1 MEKLMHHCGNVAAE
15 RKLRTPGCKRRPAAS
30 VAVSASRLVAASVLA
45 HGMLRTSCSRCVLAA
60 ACMACMEV
68 FVLMVL
74 IDVAIVCRSGDE
86 AGGVVQAADAK
97 LRTSCCSGDEAG
109 GVGQA
114 AEAKLQLHGCRSAAN
129 MSCMAWVS
137 VLIKQ

>member
-15 RKLRTPGCKRRPAAS
+15 RKLRTPGCKRCPVASSVRQQAAPGS

-45 HGMLRTSCSRCVLAA
+45 HGMLRTSCS
-60 ACMACMEV
+60 
-68 FVLMVL
+68 
-74 IDVAIVCRSGDE
+74 SGDE

>member
-1 MEKLMHHCGNVAAE
+1 MQAL
-15 RKLRTPGCKRRPAAS
+15 PSSKRRPAAS
-30 VAVSASRLVAASVLA
+30 VAVSASRLVASSVLA

-60 ACMACMEV
+60 ACMEV